1 MSADG
6 YEDKRPAHAR
16 SEVPVRDV
24 PPDTD
29 ADKPV
34 IFAVDAGATSF
45 ARIEYGL
52 RRRYGVDYRVI
63 CETSAM
69 WGMKRL
75 RDLRAAGEEVALIL
89 ADQWM
94 PDITGA
100 EFLARAS
107 QLFPTAKRAVLVEW
121 GDRRTQEPVLRAM
134 TLGHIDYYV
143 NKPERPGDEYFQRM
157 IAEFI
162 YDWAKAHRP
171 IFAEIRVVGEQWS
184 ARSHE
189 LKDILNRNGVL
200 HEFHAADTEAGREIL
215 TRFGK
220 SSARFPVV
228 VLYDG
233 QVLEDPSNAE
243 LADAFGV
250 NREPDRRNFDLVIV
264 GAGPAG
270 LAAAVYG
277 ASEGLGT
284 LVLEGVAIGGQAGT
298 SSLIR
303 NYLGFPWGVA
313 GAELA
318 RRATEQAWWFGA
330 VFRFMRNATALRS
343 DGRDLTLTLSDGAEV
358 TSRAVVVAT
367 GVSYRRLGV
376 PGLEELVGTGVF
388 YGAAVSEAQAMKDE
402 EVYVVGGANS
412 AGQAAV
418 HLSEYASRVT
428 LLVRGR
434 SLSTSMSD
442 YLIKEIEAA
451 QNIQVRFGT
460 QVIDGGGEGRLEHLV
475 LKDLA
480 SGLTE
485 TVPAAALFVLIGAEP
500 RTEWLPEEI
509 VRDQRGYIVT
519 GPDLFQDGEPP
530 GGWPLG
536 RPPLPMETS
545 MPGVFA
551 AGDIRY
557 GSVKRVASA
566 VGAGAIAI
574 QSIHEHFVKAR
585 LGLDNSGST
594 ARTSARADVNRSG
607 PDEAGAKDPAERHE
621 HKG

>member
-6 YEDKRPAHAR
+6 HDEKRPAHVG
-16 SEVPVRDV
+16 SEGPSRDV
-24 PPDTD
+24 PHD
-29 ADKPV
+29 AYAHKPV
-34 IFAVDAGATSF
+34 IFVVDAGPTSF

-52 RRRYGVDYRVI
+52 RRRYGVEYRVI

-75 RDLRAAGEEVALIL
+75 RDLRAAGEEVALVL

-143 NKPERPGDEYFQRM
+143 NKPERPGDEYFHRM

-171 IFAEIRVVGEQWS
+171 VFAEIRVVGEQWS

-215 TRFGK
+215 ARFGK

-250 NREPDRRNFDLVIV
+250 NRELDRRNFDLVIV

-343 DGRDLTLTLSDGAEV
+343 DGRDLTLMLSDGAEV

-460 QVIDGGGEGRLEHLV
+460 QVVDGGGEGRLEHLV

-500 RTEWLPEEI
+500 RTGWLPEEI
-509 VRDQRGYIVT
+509 VRDPRGYIVT

-530 GGWPLG
+530 RGWPLG

-551 AGDIRY
+551 AGDVRY

-585 LGLDNSGST
+585 LGLDNSGSI
-594 ARTSARADVNRSG
+594 ARKSARAGVNPSG
-607 PDEAGAKDPAERHE
+607 PDKAKVEDPAERRG

>member
-6 YEDKRPAHAR
+6 YEDKRPSHAR

-24 PPDTD
+24 PPDAD

-52 RRRYGVDYRVI
+52 RRRYGVEYRVI

-215 TRFGK
+215 ARFGK
-220 SSARFPVV
+220 TSARFPVV

-530 GGWPLG
+530 RGWPLG

-607 PDEAGAKDPAERHE
+607 PDEAGGEDPAERHE

>member
-6 YEDKRPAHAR
+6 YEDKRPSHAR

-52 RRRYGVDYRVI
+52 RRRYGVEYRVI

-215 TRFGK
+215 ARFGK
-220 SSARFPVV
+220 TSARFPVV

-460 QVIDGGGEGRLEHLV
+460 QVIDGGGKGRLEHLV

-530 GGWPLG
+530 RGWPLG

-607 PDEAGAKDPAERHE
+607 PDEAGGEDPAERHE

>member
-1 MSADG
+1 MPTGEYDHRESSDHKG
-6 YEDKRPAHAR
+6 R
-16 SEVPVRDV
+16 EVPVGDLASG
-24 PPDTD
+24 PDTH
-29 ADKPV
+29 KPV
-34 IFAVDAGATSF
+34 IFAVDAGAESF
-45 ARIEYGL
+45 PRIEYGL
-52 RRRYGVDYRVI
+52 RRRYGVEYRVI

-75 RDLRAAGEEVALIL
+75 RDLKAAGEEVALVL

-94 PDITGA
+94 PDIEGA
-100 EFLARAS
+100 EFLARAG
-107 QLFPTAKRAVLVEW
+107 QLFPTAKRAVLVDW
-121 GDRRTQEPVLRAM
+121 GDRTTQEPVLRAM
-134 TLGHIDYYV
+134 TLGHIDYYA
-143 NKPERPGDEYFQRM
+143 NKPERPGDEYFHKM
-157 IAEFI
+157 IAEFL

-171 IFAEIRVVGEQWS
+171 VFAEMRVVGEQWS

-189 LKDILNRNGVL
+189 LRDILNRNGIL
-200 HEFHAADTEAGREIL
+200 HEFHAAETEAGQQLLARL
-215 TRFGK
+215 GR
-220 SSARFPVV
+220 SSAKLPVV

-233 QVLEDPSNAE
+233 QVLDDPSNAD
-243 LADAFGV
+243 LVDAFGV
-250 NREPDRRNFDLVIV
+250 NRPLGRRMFDLVIV

-277 ASEGLGT
+277 ASEGLST
-284 LVLEGVAIGGQAGT
+284 LIVEGEAIGGQAGT

-303 NYLGFPWGVA
+303 NYLGFPWGVE

-330 VFRFMRNATALRS
+330 IFRFMRHGTALRRE
-343 DGRDLTLTLSDGAEV
+343 GRELRLTLSDGAEV
-358 TSRAVVVAT
+358 AGRAVVLAT
-367 GVSYRRLGV
+367 GASYRRLGV
-376 PGLEELVGTGVF
+376 PSLEGLVGAGVF
-388 YGAAVSEAQAMKDE
+388 YGAAVTEARAMMGQ

-451 QNIQVRFGT
+451 QNIRVRFGT
-460 QVIDGGGEGRLEHLV
+460 RVVDGVGEGRLEHLV
-475 LKDLA
+475 LEDLT

-500 RTEWLPEEI
+500 RTGWLPEEI
-509 VRDQRGYIVT
+509 VRDRRGYIIT
-519 GPDLFQDGEPP
+519 GPDLLQDERPP
-530 GGWPLG
+530 RGWPLG

-545 MPGVFA
+545 VPGVFA
-551 AGDIRY
+551 AGDVRY

-585 LGLDNSGST
+585 LGLDDPGLE
-594 ARTSARADVNRSG
+594 ARTSARAAANPSDV
-607 PDEAGAKDPAERHE
+607 EAERGE
-621 HKG
+621 TGGSTSAT

>member
-1 MSADG
+1 MSTDG
-6 YEDKRPAHAR
+6 YNHMRGPAREDR
-16 SEVPVRDV
+16 EVPVREASSE
-24 PPDTD
+24 PG
-29 ADKPV
+29 ASKPV
-34 IFAVDAGATSF
+34 IFAVDAGAESF

-52 RRRYGVDYRVI
+52 RRRYGVEYQVM

-75 RDLRAAGEEVALIL
+75 RDLKAAGEEVALVL

-94 PDITGA
+94 PDIEGA
-100 EFLARAS
+100 EFLARAG
-107 QLFPTAKRAVLVEW
+107 QLFPTAKRAVLVDW
-121 GDRRTQEPVLRAM
+121 GDRTTQEPVLRAM
-134 TLGHIDYYV
+134 TLGHIDYYA
-143 NKPERPGDEYFQRM
+143 NKPERPGDEYFHKM
-157 IAEFI
+157 IAEFL

-171 IFAEIRVVGEQWS
+171 VFAEMRVVGEQWS

-189 LKDILNRNGVL
+189 LRDILNRNGIL
-200 HEFHAADTEAGREIL
+200 HEFHAAETEAGQQLLAQLGRSL
-215 TRFGK
+215 AK
-220 SSARFPVV
+220 LPVV
-228 VLYDG
+228 ALYDG
-233 QVLEDPSNAE
+233 QVLEAPSNAD
-243 LADAFGV
+243 LADALGI
-250 NREPDRRNFDLVIV
+250 NRPLGRRRFDLVIV

-277 ASEGLGT
+277 ASEGLST
-284 LVLEGVAIGGQAGT
+284 LIVEGEAIGGQAGT

-303 NYLGFPWGVA
+303 NYLGFPWGVE

-330 VFRFMRNATALRS
+330 IFRFMRHGTALR
-343 DGRDLTLTLSDGAEV
+343 REERELRLTLSDGAEV
-358 TSRAVVVAT
+358 TEARAMT
-367 GVSYRRLGV
+367 G
-376 PGLEELVGTGVF
+376 
-388 YGAAVSEAQAMKDE
+388 Q

-451 QNIQVRFGT
+451 QNIRVRFGT
-460 QVIDGGGEGRLEHLV
+460 RVVDGGGERRLEHLV
-475 LKDLA
+475 LKDLT

-500 RTEWLPEEI
+500 RTGWLPEEI
-509 VRDQRGYIVT
+509 VRDRRGYIIT
-519 GPDLFQDGEPP
+519 GPDLLQDGRPP
-530 GGWPLG
+530 RGWVLG

-545 MPGVFA
+545 IPGVFA
-551 AGDIRY
+551 AGDVRY

-566 VGAGAIAI
+566 VAAGAIAI
-574 QSIHEHFVKAR
+574 Q
-585 LGLDNSGST
+585 
-594 ARTSARADVNRSG
+594 
-607 PDEAGAKDPAERHE
+607 
-621 HKG
+621 

>member
-52 RRRYGVDYRVI
+52 RRRYGVEYRVI

-215 TRFGK
+215 ARFGK
-220 SSARFPVV
+220 TSARFPVV

-530 GGWPLG
+530 RGWPLG

-607 PDEAGAKDPAERHE
+607 PDEAGGEDPAERHE